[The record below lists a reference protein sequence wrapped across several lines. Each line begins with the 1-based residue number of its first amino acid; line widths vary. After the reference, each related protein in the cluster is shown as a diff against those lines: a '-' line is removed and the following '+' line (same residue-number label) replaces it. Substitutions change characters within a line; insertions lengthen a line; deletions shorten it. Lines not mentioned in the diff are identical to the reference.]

1 MYIAIIIMKYKFAK
15 KYWWKYK
22 MTYFINNRMYRK
34 CKERIFFAEIS
45 KKYEPYIF
53 TQLVSQYTLSSL
65 GWREV
70 DGGSIQS
77 LLISWPWHDLK
88 LKLALVMILEKRWWL
103 VITLVIKL
111 LSFLQIRNW
120 YFSIHEKWCYHSNSF
135 VRITVNGSNS
145 FISIAL
151 DIHWQLVSSITFIQ

>member
-1 MYIAIIIMKYKFAK
+1 
-15 KYWWKYK
+15 

-77 LLISWPWHDLK
+77 LLIS
-88 LKLALVMILEKRWWL
+88 
-103 VITLVIKL
+103 
-111 LSFLQIRNW
+111 
-120 YFSIHEKWCYHSNSF
+120 
-135 VRITVNGSNS
+135 
-145 FISIAL
+145 
-151 DIHWQLVSSITFIQ
+151 